1 MRVLFDTNVL
11 IDFLLDRAPYAEVA
25 SKLLSRAERGG
36 IQGLACANSFTTIF
50 YLARKAAGVEA
61 ARSYIADLLALL
73 EVAGVTRTTL
83 EDAGRSSVPDYEDA
97 VVCAAASQ
105 ANADCVVTLNEKNFA
120 DAPLPVHSPTSL
132 LAALLVA
139 DPER

>member
-11 IDFLLDRAPYAEVA
+11 VDFLLDRAPHAEVA
-25 SKLLSRAERGG
+25 SDLLSRVERGG

-50 YLARKAAGVEA
+50 YLARKATGVEA

-73 EVAGVTRTTL
+73 EVAPVTRTTL
-83 EDAGRSSVPDYEDA
+83 EAGRSSLLDYEDA

-105 ANADCVVTLNEKNFA
+105 ANADCVVTRNEKDFA
-120 DAPLPVHSPTSL
+120 NAPLPVHSPTSL

-139 DPER
+139 DP